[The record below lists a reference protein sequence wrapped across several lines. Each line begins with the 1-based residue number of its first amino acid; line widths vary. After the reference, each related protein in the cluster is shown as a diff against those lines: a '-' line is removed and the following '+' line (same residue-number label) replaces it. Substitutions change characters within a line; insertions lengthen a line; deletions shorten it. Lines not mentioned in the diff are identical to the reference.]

1 LFICRQRFNFI
12 FESAKFKPH
21 TLNPEEVRQLQQQL
35 VAFSEVQAAYLVE
48 KEVTLFPEERFCILG
63 IVRKQGFIDTDVDA
77 QKLIRLL
84 TEKLESPVQTWVL
97 VLNRE
102 GFVHL
107 QKRFDELEGAL
118 IFREQ
123 QQSVTLGM
131 DWK

>member
-1 LFICRQRFNFI
+1 M
-12 FESAKFKPH
+12 
-21 TLNPEEVRQLQQQL
+21 QQQL

>member
-63 IVRKQGFIDTDVDA
+63 IVRKQGFIDTDQARLYRHRCRCPKTDSTADREARVSCTDLGARA
-77 QKLIRLL
+77 QPRRVCA
-84 TEKLESPVQTWVL
+84 SPET
-97 VLNRE
+97 
-102 GFVHL
+102 
-107 QKRFDELEGAL
+107 
-118 IFREQ
+118 I
-123 QQSVTLGM
+123 
-131 DWK
+131 